1 MTTDQFTELIKLLAR
16 NLYAI
21 EQRCDAIERRLS
33 ALEVSQEANRDD
45 AGALE
50 GRSTSVS
57 PTRDSEGG
65 RDPRPGPEPMMSPAQ
80 HDCLMVYLNWWFDR
94 LERRPDAGASAESAA
109 AMARIQSR
117 AESARRR
124 LEASGHRE

>member
-1 MTTDQFTELIKLLAR
+1 MTADQFTELIKLLSR

-21 EQRCDAIERRLS
+21 EQRCDTIERRLS
-33 ALEVSQEANRDD
+33 ALEVSQEDKRHDTR
-45 AGALE
+45 ALE
-50 GRSTSVS
+50 ERPTSVG

-65 RDPRPGPEPMMSPAQ
+65 RDLRPGRDPMMSPAQ

-94 LERRPDAGASAESAA
+94 LERRPGAGESAEGAA

-124 LEASGHRE
+124 LEASGHLE

>member
-1 MTTDQFTELIKLLAR
+1 MTTDQFTELIKLLSR

-33 ALEVSQEANRDD
+33 ALEVSQEAKRDD
-45 AGALE
+45 AGTLE
-50 GRSTSVS
+50 GRSTSVD

-65 RDPRPGPEPMMSPAQ
+65 RDLRPDPEPMMSPAQ